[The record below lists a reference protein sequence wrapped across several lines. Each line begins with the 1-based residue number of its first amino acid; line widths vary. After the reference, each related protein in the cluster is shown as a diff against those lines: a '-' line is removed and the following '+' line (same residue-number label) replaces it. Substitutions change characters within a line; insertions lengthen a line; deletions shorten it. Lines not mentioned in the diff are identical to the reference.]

1 MMIKHCVAWKVKEDK
16 KENCEIIKKT
26 LEALPSKI
34 DVVKNLEVGINV
46 NESPRAYD
54 IILLSQFDSLEDL
67 ETYRVHPAHQEA
79 VKVIRARTE
88 GVVAV
93 DFEG

>member
-1 MMIKHCVAWKVKEDK
+1 MIKHCVAWKVKEDK
-16 KENCEIIKKT
+16 KESCEIIKNT
-26 LEALPSKI
+26 LEALPAKI
-34 DVVKNLEVGINV
+34 DVVRHLEVGINV
-46 NESPRAYD
+46 NETPRSYD

-79 VKVIRARTE
+79 VKIIRARTE